1 MHLIYLADF
10 FEDNYNIVRDR
21 FETELANVIKYM
33 YVACC
38 KETKEI
44 PIY

>member
-21 FETELANVIKYM
+21 FETISKRDKI

-44 PIY
+44 